1 MYKYKINELLASLT
15 REQKREALREIKEL
29 LDISLSRLN
38 LIRAAKFGQPVNIS
52 VEQLRKLADYF
63 SIEMEEMLNYRPAE
77 N

>member
-29 LDISLSRLN
+29 LGISLSRLN
-38 LIRAAKFGQPVNIS
+38 LIRSAKFGQPVNIS

-63 SIEMEEMLNYRPAE
+63 SIEMEEMLNYQPAE